1 MVKFENKK
9 DRCKGCGLCIEFCPE
24 GVLKFSSELNSL
36 GYYPVKV
43 IDISNCKACK
53 FCELI
58 CPDSAIEVYKV

>member
-1 MVKFENKK
+1 
-9 DRCKGCGLCIEFCPE
+9 
-24 GVLKFSSELNSL
+24 FSSELNSL

-58 CPDSAIEVYKV
+58 CPDSTIKVFKQ